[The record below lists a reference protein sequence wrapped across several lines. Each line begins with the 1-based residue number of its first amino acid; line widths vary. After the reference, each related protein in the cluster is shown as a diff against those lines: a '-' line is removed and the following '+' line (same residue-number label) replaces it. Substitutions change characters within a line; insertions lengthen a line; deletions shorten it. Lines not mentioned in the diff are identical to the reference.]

1 MHFIVGLSMESTD
14 NALMSFVHPVKLFFI
29 KNYLRFDEDKFT
41 SASFMIEGDDK
52 TVEWKSSCLRKI
64 ANKYGGFYTGENV
77 AKLSYTAS
85 SSYSIY
91 LRVSSNV
98 IKSYFSRVFLR
109 FYYRNFI

>member
-1 MHFIVGLSMESTD
+1 MESTD
-14 NALMSFVHPVKLFFI
+14 SVFTNLAHPVKLFFI
-29 KNYLRFDEDKFT
+29 KNYLKFDENKFT

-64 ANKYGGFYTGENV
+64 ASKFGGFFTGENV

-91 LRVSSNV
+91 LRVG
-98 IKSYFSRVFLR
+98 
-109 FYYRNFI
+109 